1 MPTYKTPDVYV
12 EEISVFPRSVAEVA
26 SAVPAFIGYTEND
39 SYQQATLVNK
49 PYPVDSLVEFESVF
63 GKGPTT
69 NVTGLTLDSSQN
81 VVSATFDNKYYLYE
95 SLRLYFANG
104 GSRCYIVSVGKY
116 RTDGGVERDV
126 LEDGLAALVKQ
137 DEPTL
142 LIIPDAISLAAT
154 DLAGVQQAMLK
165 QCGEMKDRF
174 SILDVKEGGDWE
186 AAVATFRTNI
196 GTKYLS
202 YAAAY
207 TPYLN
212 SSLSRDISYREISS
226 QIGNVRNQ
234 AESSIQEIFGNLDR
248 AVEDVDDVVPADDDL
263 ESAYLALRETLLT
276 ELNATTPDVGD
287 AQTAYRALFDFIY
300 TRNVSTIDTWAQD
313 PDGLHND
320 YVGGTITSVRQAV
333 QTLITNTLSDTFAE
347 LNGFAAASDDASGT
361 TDVAGMFLVGDAN
374 ADDHHATAAQWGTSF
389 TAAGVTAPAAG
400 FFTDPAGAAN
410 ADVARL
416 GNMRRAE
423 AEITRLFY
431 EFAQAVGTVLST
443 AQALESTLEQSL
455 IAQYPLYASIVKGV
469 GSLLQTVPPS
479 GAIAGAYAYT
489 DSTRGVWKA
498 PANVSLDSVADV
510 TEFIDSVEQADL
522 NVDTTAGKSVNA
534 IRPFT
539 GRGILVWGARTL
551 AGNDNEWRYVPVR
564 RFFIM
569 VEESLKKSTLWA
581 VFEPNDANLWV
592 KLKSMIENY
601 LILKWR
607 DGALAG
613 AKPEDAFFVN
623 VGLGTTM
630 TSMDILE
637 GRLIIEIGM
646 AVVRPAEF
654 IILQFSHKM
663 QTS

>member
-12 EEISVFPRSVAEVA
+12 EEISVLPRSVAEVA
-26 SAVPAFIGYTEND
+26 SAVPAFVGYTENE
-39 SYQQATLVNK
+39 SYQQAPLKNK
-49 PYPVDSLVEFESVF
+49 PRAVDSLVEFESVY
-63 GKGPTT
+63 GKGPVT
-69 NVTGLTLDSSQN
+69 NITELKLDAAQN
-81 VVSATFDNKYYLYE
+81 VVSAKFSNKYYLFE
-95 SLRLYFANG
+95 SIRLYFANG

-116 RTDGGVERDV
+116 RSDGNVVRSE
-126 LEDGLAALVKQ
+126 LETGLEALRKQ

-142 LIIPDAISLAAT
+142 LLIPDAVSLSAT
-154 DLAGVQQAMLK
+154 DLAGVQQAMVK

-174 SILDVKEGGDWE
+174 AILDVQEDPDVKDVEP
-186 AAVATFRTNI
+186 AVAAFRTAI

-207 TPYLN
+207 TPYLK
-212 SSLSRDISYREISS
+212 SSLARDISYREISS
-226 QIGNVRNQ
+226 QIGNIRNQ
-234 AESSIQEIFGNLDR
+234 AEPEVQVIFRDLDR
-248 AVEDVDDVVPADDDL
+248 AVADVNAVAPADDTL
-263 ESAYLALRETLLT
+263 ESGYQTLREALLT
-276 ELNATTPDVGD
+276 ELNATTPDLAD
-287 AQTAYRALFDFIY
+287 AQNAYRDLFEYLY
-300 TRNVSTIDTWAQD
+300 TRNRATIDTWAQGTT
-313 PDGLHND
+313 GLNNA
-320 YVGGTITSVRQAV
+320 YEGAGVSSVRQEV
-333 QTLITNTLSDTFAE
+333 QNLITDTLQDTFAE
-347 LNGFAAASDDASGT
+347 LNGFAAASDAATGT
-361 TDVAGMFLVGDAN
+361 TTMATMFTETAHL
-374 ADDHHATAAQWGTSF
+374 ATATQWGTAF
-389 TAAGVTAPAAG
+389 TTAGVTAPAAG
-400 FFTDPAGAAN
+400 FFATPAAGTTGDA
-410 ADVARL
+410 ARL

-423 AEITRLFY
+423 AQVTRLFY
-431 EFAQAVGTVLST
+431 EFAQAVGAVIAA
-443 AQALESTLEQSL
+443 AQALERTIEQSL
-455 IAQYPLYASIVKGV
+455 AAQYPLYGNVVNGV
-469 GSLLQTVPPS
+469 GSLLQVVPPS
-479 GAIAGAYAYT
+479 GAVAGIYAYT
-489 DSTRGVWKA
+489 DFTRGVWKA

-510 TEFIDSVEQADL
+510 TEFIDSKGQEDL

-564 RFFIM
+564 RFYIM

-592 KLKSMIENY
+592 KVKSMIENY
-601 LILKWR
+601 LIQKWR

-630 TSMDILE
+630 TAVDILE

-654 IILQFSHKM
+654 IILKFSHKM